1 MAFRAVT
8 CPRSSLPIPRRIRPS
23 AAAGGGRPE
32 STAVQ
37 FASLAAVFR
46 RRLLTGIGSA
56 SLVALGAN
64 FGGVTSFLLGLSPEL
79 GRSLRLDVLYPV
91 QGFTRCLDSSN
102 GFEFIYPESW
112 VGDQTVLYRA
122 AGKAESERPLDPPP
136 LVNGR
141 PSSRPPRGVSE
152 PVAAFGPPG
161 SNGELNVSVIVSDVP
176 RDFAIEDFGGPKE
189 VGETVLRRIAGSR
202 RGSDVS
208 AALVDATV
216 REDPSK
222 NVNYYRLE
230 FRVEGPSFRRHNV
243 AVCCA
248 RRGKLFTL
256 NAQAPESVW
265 PRVKQEFYRIADSFN
280 LTEA

>member
-8 CPRSSLPIPRRIRPS
+8 CPRPSLPIHRRSRPF

-32 STAVQ
+32 SHAAE

-102 GFEFIYPESW
+102 GFESW

-122 AGKAESERPLDPPP
+122 AGKSESERPLDPPP
-136 LVNGR
+136 LDNGR
-141 PSSRPPRGVSE
+141 PSSRPPRSVSE
-152 PVAAFGPPG
+152 PVTAFGPPG
-161 SNGELNVSVIVSDVP
+161 SNGQLNVSVVVSDVP
-176 RDFAIEDFGGPKE
+176 RDFAIEDLGGPKE
-189 VGETVLRRIAGSR
+189 VGETVLRRIAGSG

-208 AALVDATV
+208 AALVDAAL

-265 PRVKQEFYRIADSFN
+265 PRVKQELYRIADSFN